1 MKIYVTEKGIT
12 LVGKAWEVTNK
23 LKQYQKQFRT
33 VCEWQNNVTNE
44 RQSILQR
51 CKCHKKRRHRL
62 ETFFPSL

>member
-44 RQSILQR
+44 R
-51 CKCHKKRRHRL
+51 
-62 ETFFPSL
+62 